1 MSTQKEYK
9 IDSLEYPNIG
19 IINNVDI
26 LGKPKMVQVKNTIPG
41 QKVRIRIRGMKRR
54 KPKSTLIEI
63 TEKASIQTEV
73 GCGLDGVCGG
83 CTYQTISS
91 EDEQQLKKVA
101 IQNLFKDLYDN
112 EIPYNLGRKTS
123 YYRNKMEYSF
133 GDLEKSGPLTIGLH
147 CRGRF
152 YEITPTENC
161 NIAPKDFEEIR
172 RASQEYFRTKDYK
185 FYHSTLHTGTLRFLV
200 LKKSFSNNE
209 IMVNLVTTAHEIN
222 IEEYKDFLLSLKL
235 DGKITSIYH
244 TINDQKSDA
253 VNCDELH
260 LIYGNKYITEKLCG
274 LDFRI
279 GPFSFF
285 QPNPVSAEE
294 IFERVL
300 ELLEEDN
307 LKILDLYSG
316 TGTIGQIL
324 SKNAKKVI
332 GIEIV
337 EEAVNFAR
345 ENAEINGIRNIEFIV
360 GDVLEELEKINGA
373 DVITIDPPRP
383 GIHPHAIDKIIDFQA
398 EKIIYISCNPK
409 SMRNDLEE
417 FTKKGYNIELLE
429 IYDQFHR
436 TSHCEALALLRKQK

>member
-1 MSTQKEYK
+1 MLTKKEYK

-19 IINNVDI
+19 IINNVNI
-26 LGKPKMVQVKNTIPG
+26 FGESKKIQVKNTLPG
-41 QKVRIRIRGMKRR
+41 QKVKIRIRGMKRR

-73 GCGLDGVCGG
+73 GCGLDGICGG

-91 EDEQQLKKVA
+91 EDEEKLKKLA
-101 IQNLFKDLYDN
+101 IHNLFKDLYQK
-112 EIPYNLGRKTS
+112 EIPYYLGRKTS

-133 GDLEKSGPLTIGLH
+133 GDLEKGGPLTIGLH

-152 YEITPTENC
+152 YEITPTQNC

-172 RASQEYFRTKDYK
+172 RASQEYFRTKDYE
-185 FYHSTLHTGTLRFLV
+185 FYHSTHHTGALRFLV
-200 LKKSFSNNE
+200 LKKSFANNE
-209 IMVNLVTTAHEIN
+209 IMVNLVTTADEIN
-222 IEEYKDFLLSLKL
+222 VEEYKDFLLSLKL
-235 DGKITSIYH
+235 GGKITSIYH

-253 VNCDELH
+253 VNCDELR
-260 LIYGNKYITEKLCG
+260 LIYGNQYITEKLCG

-300 ELLEEDN
+300 ELLENDN

-324 SKNAKKVI
+324 SKKAKKVI

-337 EEAVNFAR
+337 EEAVEFAKV
-345 ENAEINGIRNIEFIV
+345 NAEINGIKNIKFIA
-360 GDVLEELEKINGA
+360 GDVLEELEKLNGA
-373 DVITIDPPRP
+373 DIITIDPPRP
-383 GIHPHAIDKIIDFQA
+383 GIHPHAINKIIDFQA

-409 SMRNDLEE
+409 SMKNDLKE
-417 FTKKGYNIELLE
+417 FVKNGYKIELLE

-436 TSHCEALALLRKQK
+436 TSHCEALALLSKQK